1 MSNQPASPAIG
12 ASTLQPRRAAVA
24 AFIGTTIEWYDFYIY
39 GLAAALVFGKVF
51 FSTTLAPGIATLLSF
66 VTLWAGFAARP
77 IGGII
82 FGHLGDRIGR
92 KTTLIITLILMGLAT
107 MGIGLLPGHAQI
119 GMWAPVGLVVLRVVQ
134 GVAVGGEWGGAVL
147 IASESAPKHKSIL
160 YSSFAQQGSPT
171 GNLLATLVFF
181 GLSALPTPQFML
193 WGWRVPFL
201 LSALLVIVGMVIRL
215 KLEES
220 DDMKRVLA
228 QKKTVKLP
236 LKDVAR
242 DHWGL
247 VLLGAGTLPLIH
259 VTYLKSNFALSWAT
273 KELGYAQDTFLGII
287 AIALVVQF
295 LTQPVGAWLVSRMDM
310 RRAICLM
317 VLPEFLLMPVMFFAI
332 ETKVYW
338 IALVGMCLATIPHSM
353 FYGAIGG
360 ILARVFP
367 TRIRY
372 TGLSLA
378 YQLCSLVV
386 GGGTPVFA
394 QWVLNS
400 TGHIVGVAVSSA
412 VYAGVSLAC
421 TLVLLNRT
429 GYRAD
434 ELSSAERADAMD
446 LGQAHMDIPLPPS
459 APVGKPVA
467 AT

>member
-1 MSNQPASPAIG
+1 
-12 ASTLQPRRAAVA
+12 
-24 AFIGTTIEWYDFYIY
+24 
-39 GLAAALVFGKVF
+39 
-51 FSTTLAPGIATLLSF
+51 
-66 VTLWAGFAARP
+66 
-77 IGGII
+77 
-82 FGHLGDRIGR
+82 
-92 KTTLIITLILMGLAT
+92 
-107 MGIGLLPGHAQI
+107 
-119 GMWAPVGLVVLRVVQ
+119 
-134 GVAVGGEWGGAVL
+134 VL
-147 IASESAPKHKSIL
+147 IASESVPKRKSIL
-160 YSSFAQQGSPT
+160 YSAFAQQGSPT
-171 GNLLATLVFF
+171 GNLLATVVFF
-181 GLSALPTPQFML
+181 FLSVLPTPSFML
-193 WGWRVPFL
+193 WGWRIPFL
-201 LSALLVIVGMVIRL
+201 LSAVLVAVGLVMRL

-236 LKDVAR
+236 LKDVLR

-273 KELGYAQDTFLGII
+273 KELGYSQGTFLGII

-295 LTQPVGAWLVSRMDM
+295 LTQPLGAVMVSRMDM
-310 RRAICLM
+310 RRAIWLM
-317 VLPEFLLMPVMFFAI
+317 ILPEFLLMPVMFFAI
-332 ETKVYW
+332 QTKVVW
-338 IALVGMCLATIPHSM
+338 IALLGMCLATIPHSM

-394 QWVLNS
+394 QWVLNA
-400 TGHIVGVAVSSA
+400 TGSIVGVAVSSA
-412 VYAGVSLAC
+412 LYAVLSLAC

-434 ELSSAERADAMD
+434 ELSSAEQADAAD
-446 LGQAHMDIPLPPS
+446 LGQTRGD
-459 APVGKPVA
+459 APAGEPQPIGKTA
-467 AT
+467 AA